1 MTAGR
6 ALKWS
11 LKSGRNQSDEPP
23 IPSDA
28 CRAGNVILWDNELNT
43 ASVYTHDQ
51 RLINKL
57 KALSEKYPDQYRLE
71 RRGPQRAVTYTVP
84 KKSIGIRPP
93 YGESRRQRDIENARK
108 NGLPFMKPLQEEQDV
123 ER

>member
-1 MTAGR
+1 MSRRYHLTLAE
-6 ALKWS
+6 
-11 LKSGRNQSDEPP
+11 QET
-23 IPSDA
+23 
-28 CRAGNVILWDNELNT
+28 VILWDNELNT

-57 KALSEKYPDQYRLE
+57 KALSDKYPDQYRLE
-71 RRGPQRAVTYTVP
+71 RHGPQRAMTYTVP

-108 NGLPFMKPLQEEQDV
+108 NGLPFMKPLREENDV
-123 ER
+123 EG